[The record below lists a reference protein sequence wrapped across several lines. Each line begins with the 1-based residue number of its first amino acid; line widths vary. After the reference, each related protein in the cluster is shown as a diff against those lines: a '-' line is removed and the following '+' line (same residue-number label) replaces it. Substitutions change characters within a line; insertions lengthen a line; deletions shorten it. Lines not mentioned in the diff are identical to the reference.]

1 MQEEKEVTDILPKV
15 QCIVIMVLI
24 FEDNSNRRIR
34 GGKNAAYNF
43 INTVCYLRL
52 HFIEHLVP

>member
-34 GGKNAAYNF
+34 EKK
-43 INTVCYLRL
+43 LRPIIL
-52 HFIEHLVP
+52 SIQLLFFEIAFH